1 MHIMIMWQSV
11 PVCATDDTSVVRCK
25 CSCCCCH
32 LSWPQLLWEF
42 CCLMWLMYTQ
52 LHVVVSPHTKP
63 THLGSEAATVAIYYY
78 YTLMDRPINCFDIL
92 DWLVAGVSLTTGTLL
107 WYTAMEIADSRPRVI
122 YVPSQRHVMS
132 VVCDISIACDVH
144 SVHKN
149 CMCWTVT
156 YSVDKLWHS
165 CQFSGYFLG
174 EPWLADWLTF
184 RLVFFL
190 HVLKENFWW

>member
-1 MHIMIMWQSV
+1 M
-11 PVCATDDTSVVRCK
+11 TSAVVRVLLSHVINVHSAPCGRQPSYQANSLGQRG
-25 CSCCCCH
+25 CYRPH
-32 LSWPQLLWEF
+32 LP
-42 CCLMWLMYTQ
+42 
-52 LHVVVSPHTKP
+52 SPFIII
-63 THLGSEAATVAIYYY
+63 THC
-78 YTLMDRPINCFDIL
+78 LMDRPINCFDIL